1 MLSNEHLKLLLQA
14 ITVVLVLHFAKDYV
28 TGEYRNLMAVGLVA
42 VVLVVV
48 NHLFAEY
55 EVSKTNN
62 VGHKKNMTKVELILH
77 NAEKKAKKYASKT
90 PKKK

>member
-42 VVLVVV
+42 VTLMTVD
-48 NHLFAEY
+48 HLLSEY
-55 EVSKTNN
+55 EGSKTNL
-62 VGHKKNMTKVELILH
+62 GEHKKNMTKVELILY
-77 NAEKKAKKYASKT
+77 NAVKDAKQHGSKT